1 MTLRP
6 SKFKQ
11 GDGLSLIGRAARVAG
26 VIQYEDAT
34 GEAVTR
40 YLAVESSG
48 APTIIEETAEGYV
61 LLGSFPANAQPSAS
75 GNSVS
80 VLGEK
85 YALKGV
91 RKLSLLGSAG
101 QIPGGVPKSDLL
113 LSGEFSGSMGSVLR
127 EMVPGAGTQI
137 FYLLRQLRADDVLS
151 NDEIASRLEAGRRD
165 AEARGSGDEEE
176 PASEMKIQLALL
188 AAIAVIV
195 IAALAYALTAAPT

>member
-26 VIQYEDAT
+26 VLQYEDAT
-34 GEAVTR
+34 GQAVTR
-40 YLAVESSG
+40 YLVAESSG

-113 LSGEFSGSMGSVLR
+113 LSSEFSGSMGSVLR
-127 EMVPGAGTQI
+127 EMVPGVGTQI

-165 AEARGSGDEEE
+165 AEARGSDDEEE

>member
-34 GEAVTR
+34 GQAVTR

-165 AEARGSGDEEE
+165 AEARGSDDEEE

-188 AAIAVIV
+188 AAIALIV

>member
-34 GEAVTR
+34 GQAVTR

-165 AEARGSGDEEE
+165 AEERGSGDEEE
-176 PASEMKIQLALL
+176 PASELKIQLAVL
-188 AAIAVIV
+188 AAIAVLV

>member
-34 GEAVTR
+34 GQAVTR

-165 AEARGSGDEEE
+165 AEARGSDDEEE

>member
-11 GDGLSLIGRAARVAG
+11 GDGLSLIGRSVRVAG
-26 VIQYEDAT
+26 LIQYEDAAGQT
-34 GEAVTR
+34 VTR
-40 YLAVESSG
+40 YFVAEPSG
-48 APTIIEETAEGYV
+48 APSLIEETATGFT
-61 LLGSFPANAQPSAS
+61 LLGSFPGNAPPAAS

-80 VLGEK
+80 VMGEK

-91 RKLSLLGSAG
+91 RKLALLGTAG
-101 QIPGGVPKSDLL
+101 QIPGGPPRSDLL

-127 EMVPGAGTQI
+127 EMVPGVGTQI

-151 NDEIASRLEAGRRD
+151 NDEIASRLESGRRE
-165 AEARGSGDEEE
+165 AETRGSADTED
-176 PASEMKIQLALL
+176 PPVQTRIQMAVI

-195 IAALAYALTAAPT
+195 IAALAYALSAAAP

>member
-11 GDGLSLIGRAARVAG
+11 GDGLSLIGRSVHVAG

-34 GEAVTR
+34 GQPVTR
-40 YLAVESSG
+40 YLVAEPSG
-48 APTIIEETAEGYV
+48 APALIEETASGFT
-61 LLGSFPANAQPSAS
+61 LLGSFPGNAQPAAS

-91 RKLSLLGSAG
+91 RKLTLLGSAG
-101 QIPGGVPKSDLL
+101 HIPGGAPKSDLL

-127 EMVPGAGTQI
+127 EMVPGVGTQI
-137 FYLLRQLRADDVLS
+137 FYLLRQLRTDDVLS
-151 NDEIASRLEAGRRD
+151 NEEISSRLEIGRRD
-165 AEARGSGDEEE
+165 AEARGSAEEEE
-176 PASEMKIQLALL
+176 PASHIRIQIAVL
-188 AAIAVIV
+188 AAIALVVIG
-195 IAALAYALTAAPT
+195 ALAYALTVGAA